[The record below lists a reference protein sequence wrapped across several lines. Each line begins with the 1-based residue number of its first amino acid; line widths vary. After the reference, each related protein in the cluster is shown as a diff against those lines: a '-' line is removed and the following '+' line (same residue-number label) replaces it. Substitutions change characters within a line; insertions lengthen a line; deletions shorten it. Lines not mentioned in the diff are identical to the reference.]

1 MDAISWVLVTLIGG
15 GFLGGSAYIV
25 MRRDKNLELTRA
37 MHGSAVDTVVI
48 EADWRS
54 PRDEFERKLAI
65 IESRQ
70 GTRHLR
76 DRAAAERLRKERE
89 QLEAEREAEEAE
101 RRKLEAER
109 LAEEEERRKLEEE
122 QRLAQEAEERER
134 QRLEEERRLAEEA
147 AAKAEEER
155 LKLEAEREEA
165 ARLEEERRLAEEERQ
180 AELARLEEERLAE
193 LARLE
198 EERQA
203 QEAEERRAAAVDAQR
218 LEEDAA
224 RELAERLERE
234 GAKKGDVQVSLMW
247 NNYNDLDLH
256 VVCPSG
262 ERIHGGNR
270 NSACGGE
277 LDVDANVRPDSKRPV
292 ENVVWSDGHA
302 PGGTY
307 KVYVHH
313 YKKHKKRR
321 TKDPTEFKV
330 VVNAGGDLREYN
342 AALTHG
348 DPIMFVC
355 EFTMPEVS
363 EREAIA
369 EAEVIRQADLAEV
382 EEERSEEVQE
392 VAEVAEP
399 IEAEEVDEEAAREL
413 AERLEREGAMTGDVQ
428 ISLMWNNFN
437 DLDLHVVCP
446 SGERIHGGNRISEC
460 GGELDVDANV
470 KADTKRP
477 VENVFWSSGGAPS
490 GRYKAFVH
498 HYKKHNKRRTKDP
511 TEFKLVVNAGGKL
524 TEYNGA
530 LTHGDPIMLVAEFD
544 FENPDYS
551 PRSVVPAMPD
561 LSEISE

>member
-25 MRRDKNLELTRA
+25 LRRDKNLELTRA
-37 MHGSAVDTVVI
+37 MHGSAVDTGMV

-76 DRAAAERLRKERE
+76 DRAAAERLRRERE
-89 QLEAEREAEEAE
+89 KLESEREAEEEERRRLEAERE
-101 RRKLEAER
+101 
-109 LAEEEERRKLEEE
+109 AEEEERRKLEEE

-155 LKLEAEREEA
+155 LKAEEERLKLEAEREEA
-165 ARLEEERRLAEEERQ
+165 ERAEAERQ
-180 AELARLEEERLAE
+180 AEMARLEEERLAQIE
-193 LARLE
+193 EQRKAATLE
-198 EERQA
+198 
-203 QEAEERRAAAVDAQR
+203 AQR

-234 GAKKGDVQVSLMW
+234 GAKKGDVQISLMW

-270 NSACGGE
+270 TSACGGE

-302 PGGTY
+302 PGGAY

-330 VVNAGGDLREYN
+330 VVNAGGDLKEYN
-342 AALTHG
+342 GALTHG

-355 EFTMPEVS
+355 EFNMLDPS

-369 EAEVIRQADLAEV
+369 ESEVTRQADLAEV
-382 EEERSEEVQE
+382 EEQRAEEVEE
-392 VAEVAEP
+392 VAAAAEP
-399 IEAEEVDEEAAREL
+399 IESEEVDEEAVRDLE
-413 AERLEREGAMTGDVQ
+413 ERLAREGAMKGEVQ

-446 SGERIHGGNRISEC
+446 SGERIHGGNRISAC

-470 KADTKRP
+470 KPESKRP
-477 VENVFWSSGGAPS
+477 VENVFWPTGQAPS
-490 GRYKAFVH
+490 GRYKVFAH

-511 TEFKLVVNAGGKL
+511 TEFKVVINSGGDLK
-524 TEYNGA
+524 EYNGA

-544 FENPDYS
+544 YENPS
-551 PRSVVPAMPD
+551 AGESVPAMPD
-561 LSEISE
+561 LEDLS